1 MSLVGAMDP
10 ALVARRV
17 MSPVSARPAV
27 AEAIVRIGGADAAE
41 SPGLNG
47 CDWCLKLKSPETGHA
62 EKGAA
67 PQKTTRAFGERRA
80 AHFEKQENLR
90 SFARI
95 RLRGLV
101 PLLRSCDLSRE

>member
-10 ALVARRV
+10 ARVARRV

-47 CDWCLKLKSPETGHA
+47 CDCLKLKSPETGHA

-67 PQKTTRAFGERRA
+67 PQTTRAFGERRA
-80 AHFEKQENLR
+80 AHFEKLR
-90 SFARI
+90 PDSPPRPGAAPSK
-95 RLRGLV
+95 L
-101 PLLRSCDLSRE
+101 